1 MSNVRTGV
9 VTAQSGSRSTT
20 LLATLLG
27 ATVLGTISNNVL
39 NVPLRDITADFDASV
54 SAGVLV
60 VSSFVLTLAAGLALS
75 GWIGDRYGRRRTLV
89 SALVLMSAAMV
100 VAAIAPS
107 LPWLV
112 AARAVQGLAC
122 AAIPPSVMSLLAA
135 SFPAERRAHTMGAWA
150 AANGAGQAI
159 GPPVGGLIAGFWS
172 WRGIFWMLAP
182 LALGTALAALRAL
195 PADRRRPVPLHW
207 QGAVSLTLGAGLVM
221 TAATTAPQQAVPGWV
236 TGLIAV
242 LGFALLAAFV
252 RACSHSPA
260 PFVPL
265 HLIVESRFMRSAFAA
280 FAQMVS
286 LTTVLVAIP
295 LYITGALHRSTSVT
309 GVLVFALPATMALLA
324 PPVAALCHRW
334 RPRLVLRSGLLTLAA
349 TDLAFGALVEAG
361 THALAVLVGVLI
373 VTGVGVALV
382 QTPSATGA
390 TQSPAGRL
398 GPALGVFNMMRFAGS
413 ALGAAWVAIVYPHG
427 TLFVLFA
434 GAAVVAVL
442 GFAVSF
448 AGPDPAPTGEPDLMS
463 A

>member
-1 MSNVRTGV
+1 
-9 VTAQSGSRSTT
+9 
-20 LLATLLG
+20 
-27 ATVLGTISNNVL
+27 
-39 NVPLRDITADFDASV
+39 
-54 SAGVLV
+54 
-60 VSSFVLTLAAGLALS
+60 
-75 GWIGDRYGRRRTLV
+75 
-89 SALVLMSAAMV
+89 
-100 VAAIAPS
+100 
-107 LPWLV
+107 
-112 AARAVQGLAC
+112 
-122 AAIPPSVMSLLAA
+122 
-135 SFPAERRAHTMGAWA
+135 
-150 AANGAGQAI
+150 
-159 GPPVGGLIAGFWS
+159 
-172 WRGIFWMLAP
+172 
-182 LALGTALAALRAL
+182 
-195 PADRRRPVPLHW
+195 
-207 QGAVSLTLGAGLVM
+207 
-221 TAATTAPQQAVPGWV
+221 
-236 TGLIAV
+236 
-242 LGFALLAAFV
+242 
-252 RACSHSPA
+252 
-260 PFVPL
+260 
-265 HLIVESRFMRSAFAA
+265 
-280 FAQMVS
+280 
-286 LTTVLVAIP
+286 
-295 LYITGALHRSTSVT
+295 
-309 GVLVFALPATMALLA
+309 LLA